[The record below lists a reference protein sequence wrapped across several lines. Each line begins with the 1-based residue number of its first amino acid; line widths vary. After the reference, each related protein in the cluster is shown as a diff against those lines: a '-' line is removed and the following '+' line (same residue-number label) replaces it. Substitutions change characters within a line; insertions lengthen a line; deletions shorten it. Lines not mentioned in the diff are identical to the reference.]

1 MFKVDL
7 KTVRDNPANPRALQL
22 FNVRVHR
29 AGGSRYI
36 GQVSEKDEG
45 LARLAA
51 LSRYGIAE
59 EDVTPGTEPNGN
71 AIFPGEE
78 FDVSTA

>member
-1 MFKVDL
+1 MVKVDL
-7 KTVRDNPANPRALQL
+7 KSVRDNPANPRALNL

-29 AGGSRYI
+29 ASGSLCI

-51 LSRYGIAE
+51 LSHYGMAE
-59 EDVTPGTEPNGN
+59 EDVTPGSEPNGN
-71 AIFPGEE
+71 AIFPEEE
-78 FDVSTA
+78 FDVSPA